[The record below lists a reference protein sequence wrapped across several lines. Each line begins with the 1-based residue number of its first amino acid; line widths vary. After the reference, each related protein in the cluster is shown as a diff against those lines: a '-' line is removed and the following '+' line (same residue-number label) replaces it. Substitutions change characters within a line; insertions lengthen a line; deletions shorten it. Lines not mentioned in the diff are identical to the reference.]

1 MIIEMTSKQVKNNGG
16 VQSRFEV
23 FALLCGLSS
32 GSNIDKD
39 TSRAV
44 VMPKSSAGRV
54 DHFSKLVA
62 HVFDSPRSFGATLMK
77 SKAKV
82 ALKTFKAAMRRA
94 HPWLH
99 VKHPK
104 NFHRLMTSLNALP
117 TTPTESKSG
126 PELML
131 DDALLLVV
139 RDGFDMEMVCCRST
153 ERYSFLFNPHRCSW
167 RVLQEARHGAS
178 PEQVVL
184 VAAAS
189 YLQRTVAVFIARW
202 RRKQHALRNKLEAHF
217 VEFDAMLHGAA
228 ADGVFSFDDFSAM
241 VAGTGNHLDSREIL
255 VLFHAWHEAVQAQLK
270 MPQKRSSAL
279 VATIEGL
286 RNNESDV
293 SSDDSDSD
301 EDATNARH
309 HAQQSEDQPEVRVS
323 SNEHGKQ
330 KRKTPMQ
337 RTTRAKAQT
346 SRAKTKTPVP
356 RTTRAE
362 AQTSR
367 SRHNQNC

>member
-1 MIIEMTSKQVKNNGG
+1 MTIEMTSKQVKNNGG

-44 VMPKSSAGRV
+44 VMPKSSADRV

-228 ADGVFSFDDFSAM
+228 ADGVFSFGDFSAM

-279 VATIEGL
+279 VATIERL

-293 SSDDSDSD
+293 SSDDSDSY

-309 HAQQSEDQPEVRVS
+309 HAQQSEDQPEDRVS
-323 SNEHGKQ
+323 SNEHGK
-330 KRKTPMQ
+330 KKKTPMQ